1 MKANRSKKQL
11 SKQEIASFCDQMAMI
26 IKAGITPKDGL
37 ELMLTDTKDEATRA
51 VLEELLKYSRLGEP
65 FSTCVKSSE
74 YFPNYV
80 INMIA
85 LGEET
90 GQLDDVLVALCHY
103 YEHEEYISE
112 NLRSAVTYPVVMII
126 MMLLIIIILVTKV
139 LWLFGIHG
147 AMVTLSVIA
156 PTLMAMNMANQAAA
170 AAGQEIPNIICYAF
184 YNVYTLAG
192 GIIGLAIC
200 MLTCKSEKF
209 KALNKVCFLP
219 AVFGISEPLMF
230 GIPLVLNPQFAIPFV
245 ISPIITV
252 VGGYL
257 LTKVGFLP
265 RLPGVG
271 APAGTPVII
280 QGLISGGWKVALY
293 QAVCVVVLVLLWMP
307 FVNMADN
314 EALKQEQ
321 EEI

>member
-1 MKANRSKKQL
+1 MKQNRSKKQL

-126 MMLLIIIILVTKV
+126 MMLFNRFECFRRVVGRYRRFRNKTRPDIAEGCTEKLDKEFITWV
-139 LWLFGIHG
+139 LWRGRSRGRRRIYKDLAEKYSGKVTVLKNQRQLDEFRKGIADG
-147 AMVTLSVIA
+147 S
-156 PTLMAMNMANQAAA
+156 
-170 AAGQEIPNIICYAF
+170 
-184 YNVYTLAG
+184 
-192 GIIGLAIC
+192 
-200 MLTCKSEKF
+200 
-209 KALNKVCFLP
+209 CF
-219 AVFGISEPLMF
+219 
-230 GIPLVLNPQFAIPFV
+230 
-245 ISPIITV
+245 
-252 VGGYL
+252 
-257 LTKVGFLP
+257 
-265 RLPGVG
+265 R
-271 APAGTPVII
+271 
-280 QGLISGGWKVALY
+280 
-293 QAVCVVVLVLLWMP
+293 
-307 FVNMADN
+307 
-314 EALKQEQ
+314 
-321 EEI
+321 